1 MFDQMSPRPVVAS
14 VLAVLLAAWLGVSG
28 AAHAQSGRPITIIV
42 PYSPGTGP
50 DILARFVGERLTQQ
64 WGQPVIVDNKSG
76 ASGSI
81 GTQMVAH
88 AAPDGLT
95 LLVTPD
101 PPLTANVFLMKKPP
115 YDPIK
120 DFAPVSEIA
129 TGTLALVV
137 HTSIPADSAPAFV
150 AYVKAHPGE
159 INYASP
165 GVGTPH
171 HLMMEFLKGAAG
183 IDVQHIPFKDAAGAV
198 SNLVGGHVKAAFLPV
213 HVALPLP
220 QDKIRILAV
229 TSGKR
234 LAGAPQVPTLIE
246 QGFPGLEGYIRFGVL
261 APAGT
266 PSDVV
271 TRYSTAIGD
280 IVRSPD
286 AAEKLRSQGLT
297 AVGGTAPDYAS
308 AIAADLA
315 KWRKVIADG
324 HIVAE

>member
-1 MFDQMSPRPVVAS
+1 MLQPMSARSAAAA
-14 VLAVLLAAWLGVSG
+14 LGAVLLAACG
-28 AAHAQSGRPITIIV
+28 ALSVAHGQSGRPITIIV

-50 DILARFVGERLTQQ
+50 DILARFIGDRLSQQ
-64 WGQPVIVDNKSG
+64 WGQPVVVDNKSG

-95 LLVTPD
+95 LLMTPD
-101 PPLTANVFLMKKPP
+101 PPLTTNLFLMKKPP

-120 DFAPVSEIA
+120 DFAPVSEVA

-137 HTSIPADSAPAFV
+137 HSSIPADSAPAFV

-171 HLMMEFLKGAAG
+171 HLMMEFLKSAAG

-220 QDKIRILAV
+220 QDKVRIVAV

-234 LAGAPQVPTLIE
+234 LASTPQVPTLIE

-261 APAGT
+261 APAAT
-266 PSDVV
+266 PPELVA
-271 TRYSTAIGD
+271 RYSTAIGD
-280 IVRSPD
+280 IVRSPE
-286 AAEKLRSQGLT
+286 AAEKLKSQGLT
-297 AVGGTAPDYAS
+297 AVGGTARDYAT

-324 HIVAE
+324 HIQADN